1 MFDVRGNSPC
11 MTDKPRLVLVTG
23 ASRGIGR
30 AISLELARQGNIIV
44 AIARSKAALE
54 KLDNE
59 IRALGSEAVL
69 VPMDLKDTKGI
80 ETLGKVIAEKFGKLD
95 GFVANAALLGTLGPL
110 ETCGPRSF
118 EETIQ
123 VNLTA
128 NAHLIRALG
137 PSLHRSESPR
147 AVFITSGVVP
157 RPRAFWGPYQA
168 SKAGLE
174 ALVKAWADESEKMA
188 LRANLFDPGAVRTGM
203 RAEAM
208 PGEDPMTLPTPE
220 DVAKEIVKLVAPEE
234 TRTGQRIVCRDLVTH

>member
-1 MFDVRGNSPC
+1 
-11 MTDKPRLVLVTG
+11 MTKQPRLVLVTG

-30 AISLELARQGNIIV
+30 AISLELARQGNLVIAV
-44 AIARSKAALE
+44 ARSKAALE
-54 KLDNE
+54 KLDDE

-80 ETLGKVIAEKFGKLD
+80 DTLGKIIAEKFGKLD
-95 GFVANAALLGTLGPL
+95 GFVANAGLLGTLGPL

-137 PSLHRSESPR
+137 PSLHRAESPR
-147 AVFITSGVVP
+147 AVFVTSGVVP

-174 ALVKAWADESEKMA
+174 ALVKAWADETEKMA
-188 LRANLFDPGAVRTGM
+188 LRVNLFDPGAVRTGM

-220 DVAKEIVKLVAPEE
+220 DVAKELVKLVAPEE
-234 TRTGQRIVCRDLVTH
+234 TRTGARVVYREVAAT